1 MLQSLHL
8 LKIYFLYFKQR
19 AKLPNGAKSDNPAD
33 KIAHEVM
40 FFAVKEYLFHIF

>member
-1 MLQSLHL
+1 M
-8 LKIYFLYFKQR
+8 KNKFIYFKSIKHH
-19 AKLPNGAKSDNPAD
+19 AKRPNGAKSDNPAY